1 MENYSF
7 GMKLSE
13 LRKQNGMT
21 QLDLADKL
29 GVTDKAV
36 SKWERDLAYPE
47 VENLIKISELFGVS
61 LDLLLKGESPSIET
75 SDVFKR
81 EADAVSKESSD
92 SLRKI
97 IGTVLICFGSLTFLV
112 LLLWGD
118 LLSALLFSSPFFLC
132 GIVCLVFR
140 KRLGLFC
147 FWAVF
152 LAVCLYLGY
161 ATGVSLGS
169 GLILRTIASI
179 TFEDR
184 LTVSTIISWC
194 IWLIYL
200 SLVIWTAFSFRW
212 EKFSGKQFLLMTIIS
227 VVAFVFLTL
236 FSIIWSRIFT
246 EYALLSS
253 GARFLNRTFISFIGI
268 LKHLSVVVLVTALF
282 NKYSNRHR
290 NVK

>member
-61 LDLLLKGESPSIET
+61 LDLLLKGESPSVET

-112 LLLWGD
+112 LLLWGG

-132 GIVCLVFR
+132 GIVCLVFK

-147 FWAVF
+147 SWAVF

-212 EKFSGKQFLLMTIIS
+212 EKFSGKKFLLMIVIS
-227 VVAFVFLTL
+227 AVAFVFLTL